1 MEWQVLESPEPA
13 AQGTFAYLRNHAN
26 RWHHEVRPPVPRS
39 LPPRHGVHTMS
50 TQSLTLTLTN
60 DDMRFEAVVG
70 SGHTVVMDNGAGDTG
85 ARPSELLGVALAG
98 CTAMDV
104 ISILRKKRQA
114 VARYEVRV
122 AGTQVEAHPHNFT
135 RFDVVHVV
143 EGDPI
148 DPAAVARAIE
158 LSATKYCAVGSTL
171 TSGDLE
177 IHHAYLIR
185 TPGGEELSAE
195 VLVTGPHASAAALA
209 AGA

>member
-1 MEWQVLESPEPA
+1 
-13 AQGTFAYLRNHAN
+13 
-26 RWHHEVRPPVPRS
+26 
-39 LPPRHGVHTMS
+39 MS
-50 TQSLTLTLTN
+50 TQSLTLALTN

-70 SGHTVVMDNGAGDTG
+70 SGHTVVMDNGAGNTG
-85 ARPSELLGVALAG
+85 ARPSELLGVSLAG

-104 ISILRKKRQA
+104 ISILRKKRQE

-135 RFDVVHVV
+135 RFDIVHVV
-143 EGDPI
+143 EGEGI
-148 DPAAVARAIE
+148 DPAAVSRAIE

-171 TSGDLE
+171 ASGDLE

>member
-1 MEWQVLESPEPA
+1 
-13 AQGTFAYLRNHAN
+13 
-26 RWHHEVRPPVPRS
+26 
-39 LPPRHGVHTMS
+39 MS

-70 SGHTVVMDNGAGDTG
+70 SGHTIVMDNGAGDTG

-98 CTAMDV
+98 CTGMDV

-114 VARYEVRV
+114 VSRYEVRV
-122 AGTQVEAHPHNFT
+122 TGTQVADHPHNFT

-143 EGDPI
+143 EGEGI
-148 DPAAVARAIE
+148 DPAAVGRAIE
-158 LSATKYCAVGSTL
+158 LSAIKYCAVGSTL
-171 TSGDLE
+171 ASGDLE

-185 TPGGEELSAE
+185 TPGAQDQSAE
-195 VLVTGPHASAAALA
+195 VMVTGPNASAAALA

>member
-1 MEWQVLESPEPA
+1 
-13 AQGTFAYLRNHAN
+13 
-26 RWHHEVRPPVPRS
+26 
-39 LPPRHGVHTMS
+39 MS
-50 TQSLTLTLTN
+50 TQSLTLTLSN

-70 SGHTVVMDNGAGDTG
+70 SGHTIVMDNGAGDTG
-85 ARPSELLGVALAG
+85 ARPSELLGVSLAG

-104 ISILRKKRQA
+104 ISILRKKRQD
-114 VARYEVRV
+114 VTRYEVRV

-143 EGDPI
+143 EGEGI
-148 DPAAVARAIE
+148 DPAAVTRAIE

-171 TSGDLE
+171 ASGDLE

-209 AGA
+209 ASA